1 MATLSQRHR
10 HHTLRHRLHRRPEVV
25 GWCILTAV
33 GNASLRYAVGEGFQM
48 AWWSKAT
55 ERPRTVGRL
64 HEYYSHGTSVLA
76 AGLSLRRPSFI
87 ALATLL
93 ASIPAIDGPLL
104 QRASSTRLV
113 ERQVASAHVRIT
125 VGTQMP
131 FGYTGKEFAGDSSA
145 LSTRPLLNPGFAD
158 VFRDYSQ
165 RVPIR
170 PPEWLRTNVMVS
182 AKAKLKPWAS
192 GRHAIRPRRSLSRPA

>member
-1 MATLSQRHR
+1 
-10 HHTLRHRLHRRPEVV
+10 
-25 GWCILTAV
+25 
-33 GNASLRYAVGEGFQM
+33 M

-93 ASIPAIDGPLL
+93 ASILAIDGPLL

-113 ERQVASAHVRIT
+113 ERQVASAPVRIT

-158 VFRDYSQ
+158 VFRD
-165 RVPIR
+165 
-170 PPEWLRTNVMVS
+170 
-182 AKAKLKPWAS
+182 
-192 GRHAIRPRRSLSRPA
+192 